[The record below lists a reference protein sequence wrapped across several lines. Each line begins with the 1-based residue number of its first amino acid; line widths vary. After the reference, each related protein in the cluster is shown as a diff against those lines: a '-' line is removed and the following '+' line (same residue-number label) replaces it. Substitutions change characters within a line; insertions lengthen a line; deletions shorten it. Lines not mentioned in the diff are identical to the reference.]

1 LAKKF
6 FSGGQ
11 RARINLA
18 RALYS
23 DANLYLMDD
32 PLAAV
37 DTKVVNHIYH
47 NAISEELANKTR
59 ILVTHHVSL
68 LRNADKIICINNKA
82 RFEMFPTQ
90 NSSLECLGRF
100 RNQFKKIVFDGT
112 FDEMRMSKDPYLIEM
127 VSKEFKSDETG
138 SDKKKKTKD
147 CFQTVF
153 PK

>member
-1 LAKKF
+1 MHFLIGINLKAF
-6 FSGGQ
+6 LSGGQ

-23 DANLYLMDD
+23 DANLYLLDD

-47 NAISEELANKTR
+47 NAISEELSKKTR

-82 RFEMFPTQ
+82 RFRIYEYFLAQTRV
-90 NSSLECLGRF
+90 LIGWAKTHL
-100 RNQFKKIVFDGT
+100 FDWLRVAPSRVY
-112 FDEMRMSKDPYLIEM
+112 FNLKPILRKLYLMERLM
-127 VSKEFKSDETG
+127 K
-138 SDKKKKTKD
+138 
-147 CFQTVF
+147 
-153 PK
+153 

>member
-1 LAKKF
+1 MKAFL
-6 FSGGQ
+6 SGGQ

-23 DANLYLMDD
+23 NANVYLLDD

-47 NAISEELANKTR
+47 NAISEELAKKTR

-82 RFEMFPTQ
+82 RFRINSLSHCQAEPLASTRFGVTGLRSFDFLAP
-90 NSSLECLGRF
+90 SSLSLNTKPVSR
-100 RNQFKKIVFDGT
+100 KL
-112 FDEMRMSKDPYLIEM
+112 YLMERLMKCVIQRIH
-127 VSKEFKSDETG
+127 T
-138 SDKKKKTKD
+138 
-147 CFQTVF
+147 
-153 PK
+153 

>member
-1 LAKKF
+1 MHFLIGINLRAF
-6 FSGGQ
+6 LSGGQ

-23 DANLYLMDD
+23 DANLYLLDD

-47 NAISEELANKTR
+47 NAISEELSKKTR

-82 RFEMFPTQ
+82 RFRIYEYLLAQ
-90 NSSLECLGRF
+90 GRVLIGWDKPH
-100 RNQFKKIVFDGT
+100 RFDWLRVT
-112 FDEMRMSKDPYLIEM
+112 PSRVYL
-127 VSKEFKSDETG
+127 
-138 SDKKKKTKD
+138 KTILRKL
-147 CFQTVF
+147 FLMERLM
-153 PK
+153 K

>member
-1 LAKKF
+1 MKALL
-6 FSGGQ
+6 SGGQ

-23 DANLYLMDD
+23 DANLYLLDD

-47 NAISEELANKTR
+47 NAISEELAKKTR

-82 RFEMFPTQ
+82 RFRI
-90 NSSLECLGRF
+90 NSFSYCQAEPLASTRYAHSIFWRHL
-100 RNQFKKIVFDGT
+100 V
-112 FDEMRMSKDPYLIEM
+112 
-127 VSKEFKSDETG
+127 
-138 SDKKKKTKD
+138 
-147 CFQTVF
+147 
-153 PK
+153 

>member
-1 LAKKF
+1 MLAKKALPLGLLSKGFLSHLVSYWLMPF
-6 FSGGQ
+6 FIGINLKAFLSGGQ

-23 DANLYLMDD
+23 DANLYLLDD

-47 NAISEELANKTR
+47 NAISEELSKKTR

-82 RFEMFPTQ
+82 RFRIYEYLLAQ
-90 NSSLECLGRF
+90 GR
-100 RNQFKKIVFDGT
+100 V
-112 FDEMRMSKDPYLIEM
+112 LIGWPRHT
-127 VSKEFKSDETG
+127 DLIG
-138 SDKKKKTKD
+138 
-147 CFQTVF
+147 
-153 PK
+153 